1 MVHCAYQKIQYESGD
16 IMNSNINEE
25 PTELSISISDVAKL
39 YDVST
44 CTIRYYEEIGLLHPS
59 RTSSGQRVF
68 SRKET
73 TRLKLIFK
81 GKKYG
86 FQLDEIKEMIELFD
100 RDPTGKKQLARTVE
114 YGQEKINEVTERID
128 ELMMIRSE
136 METLLR
142 EYTMKLQELESDYE

>member
-1 MVHCAYQKIQYESGD
+1 MIHCAYQKIQYRSGD
-16 IMNSNINEE
+16 IMNSNTDEDS
-25 PTELSISISDVAKL
+25 TELSISISDIAKL

-44 CTIRYYEEIGLLHPS
+44 RTIRYYEEIGLLHPF
-59 RTSSGQRVF
+59 RTASGQRVF
-68 SRKET
+68 SKKET

-128 ELMMIRSE
+128 ELMIIRSE
-136 METLLR
+136 MDTLLR
-142 EYTMKLQELESDYE
+142 EYNVKLHELESDHE

>member
-1 MVHCAYQKIQYESGD
+1 MIHCAYQKIQYGGD
-16 IMNSNINEE
+16 IMNSNTNEASK
-25 PTELSISISDVAKL
+25 ELSISDVAKL

-44 CTIRYYEEIGLLHPS
+44 RTIRYYEEVGLLHPS
-59 RTSSGQRVF
+59 RTASGQRTF

-86 FQLDEIKEMIELFD
+86 FQLYEIKEMIELFD

-142 EYTMKLQELESDYE
+142 EYNVKLHELESDHE